1 MIDLIVSYASI
12 WAPSLVAIIGTIAS
26 VVMAIHKAQK
36 AIDDLRK
43 DETIKQV
50 SKELKDAVSTNKE
63 LVECNKLLLD
73 RITQIEGYVEGIKN
87 EKRKNK

>member
-26 VVMAIHKAQK
+26 IVMAIRKAQK

>member
-1 MIDLIVSYASI
+1 MIELIVSYASI

-26 VVMAIHKAQK
+26 IVMAIHKAQQ

-43 DETIKQV
+43 DETLKQV
-50 SKELKDAVSTNKE
+50 SKDLKEAVSTNKE
-63 LVECNKLLLD
+63 LTECNKLLLD